1 MGAAD
6 IVPGVS
12 GGTMALI
19 TGIYSELIE
28 SIDNLRLEQL
38 KLLKNKGWSPFW
50 KEVNGPFLL
59 PLIFGVISGIL
70 FLSGGITFLLE
81 HQPILLWSFFFGLIL
96 ASIFILFNQIKERK
110 WGHFFL
116 LLVGFLVAFGITLL
130 TPTASS
136 NNLVYLFFSS
146 MIAIIA
152 MILPG
157 ISGAFIFILLGVYE
171 EVLQTVKG
179 SVAVLLNFSWS
190 EFQTVYTKV
199 VVIALGIFTGLKV
212 FSRVL
217 TWLFIHKKEA
227 TLSVLIGFMM
237 GALPKIWPWKTTV
250 ETAHKTSWTNVNP
263 LELGA
268 DAQFIPAFLLL
279 ISGALS
285 MILIERYAPKK

>member
-1 MGAAD
+1 
-6 IVPGVS
+6 
-12 GGTMALI
+12 
-19 TGIYSELIE
+19 
-28 SIDNLRLEQL
+28 
-38 KLLKNKGWSPFW
+38 
-50 KEVNGPFLL
+50 
-59 PLIFGVISGIL
+59 
-70 FLSGGITFLLE
+70 
-81 HQPILLWSFFFGLIL
+81 
-96 ASIFILFNQIKERK
+96 
-110 WGHFFL
+110 
-116 LLVGFLVAFGITLL
+116 
-130 TPTASS
+130 
-136 NNLVYLFFSS
+136 
-146 MIAIIA
+146 

-217 TWLFIHKKEA
+217 TWLFTHQKEA

>member
-38 KLLKNKGWSPFW
+38 KLLKNKGWNLFGKKSMALSFTANFW
-50 KEVNGPFLL
+50 GNQWN
-59 PLIFGVISGIL
+59 LIFIRGNYL
-70 FLSGGITFLLE
+70 LLE

-146 MIAIIA
+146 MMAIIA

-171 EVLQTVKG
+171 EVVQTVKG
-179 SVAVLLNFSWS
+179 SVAVLF
-190 EFQTVYTKV
+190 
-199 VVIALGIFTGLKV
+199 
-212 FSRVL
+212 
-217 TWLFIHKKEA
+217 
-227 TLSVLIGFMM
+227 
-237 GALPKIWPWKTTV
+237 
-250 ETAHKTSWTNVNP
+250 
-263 LELGA
+263 EL
-268 DAQFIPAFLLL
+268 
-279 ISGALS
+279 
-285 MILIERYAPKK
+285 